1 MRNFNKLIQQIYDIR
16 ETMRHDTLADV
27 LSAIKNAERVGKK
40 ECITSA
46 SKLVREVLKVL
57 QKEGYIGVF
66 EFIDD
71 GRSGKF
77 RVELKNRI
85 NDCNVI
91 KPRFSVKVEE
101 LEKWEKRFL
110 PARGLGILILSTNKG
125 IMTHTEA
132 RKKKVGGKLL
142 AYAF

>member
-1 MRNFNKLIQQIYDIR
+1 
-16 ETMRHDTLADV
+16 MRHDTLADV

-40 ECITSA
+40 DCITPA
-46 SKLVREVLKVL
+46 SNLVKEVLKL
-57 QKEGYIGVF
+57 MQKEGFIGIF

-77 RVELKNRI
+77 KIKLKNRV

-91 KPRFSVKVEE
+91 KPRYSVKVDEF
-101 LEKWEKRFL
+101 EKFEKRFL
-110 PARGLGILILSTNKG
+110 PAKGFGILIVSTTKG
-125 IMTHTEA
+125 IMTHEEA
-132 RKKKVGGKLL
+132 KKQNVGGKLL